1 MLAMRA
7 ASCFCEGVSI
17 VVMLLVLI
25 IYCDISG
32 GTVYTAPPNHL
43 TTRAP
48 PARRCCDAP
57 RVGGDWRTVGIY
69 GLIAI
74 VLFGA

>member
-1 MLAMRA
+1 MRA

-48 PARRCCDAP
+48 PARRCCDALQA
-57 RVGGDWRTVGIY
+57 VGDWRIVDICGP
-69 GLIAI
+69 IAI
-74 VLFGA
+74 V